1 VIPSCEAELK
11 FNQKAAVR
19 MHNSH
24 AIFLGRHVLPAMLA
38 INMQG
43 TEVNQTADENGKGV
57 FSSGNL
63 KAGQEG

>member
-1 VIPSCEAELK
+1 
-11 FNQKAAVR
+11 